1 MSLNVKSLSMN
12 VELKKLFNLWLNI
25 TSTFHNLTKQ
35 QIDVLALLLY
45 YHKVLSD
52 EITNKKILWK
62 IVFDYE
68 TKQKIKDELG
78 ISDASLQNV
87 LTSLRKKNI
96 ISNNQIVST
105 YIPNIEKNSSNFKIV
120 FNFNIIDG

>member
-1 MSLNVKSLSMN
+1 MSSNVKSLNMN
-12 VELKKLFNLWLNI
+12 VDLKKLFNLWLNI
-25 TSTFHNLTKQ
+25 TSPFHNLTKQ

-45 YHKVLSD
+45 FHKKLES

-68 TKQKIKDELG
+68 TKQKIKEELD

-105 YIPNIEKNSSNFKIV
+105 YIPKIEKESSNFKVV

>member
-1 MSLNVKSLSMN
+1 MSSNVKSLNMN
-12 VELKKLFNLWLNI
+12 VDLKKLFNLWLNI
-25 TSTFHNLTKQ
+25 TSPFHNLTKQ

-45 YHKVLSD
+45 FHKKLEN

-68 TKQKIKDELG
+68 TKQKIKEELD

-105 YIPNIEKNSSNFKIV
+105 YIPKIEKESSNFKVV